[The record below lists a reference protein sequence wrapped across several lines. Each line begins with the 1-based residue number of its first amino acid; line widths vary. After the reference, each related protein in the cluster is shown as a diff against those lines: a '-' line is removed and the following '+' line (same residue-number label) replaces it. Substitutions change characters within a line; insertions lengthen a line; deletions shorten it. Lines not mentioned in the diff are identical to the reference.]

1 MKRALWIIWPA
12 FLVAGV
18 LELLV
23 FSVVDPVDLDALAHL
38 MWSREAYY
46 SIAFFVFW
54 GVVAGASA
62 LTLWLA
68 TSETPP
74 GSENAEATGA
84 LSHRTV
90 S

>member
-1 MKRALWIIWPA
+1 MKRAMWIIWPA

-23 FSVVDPVDLDALAHL
+23 FSMVDPTDIESLSHL
-38 MWSREAYY
+38 MWSRSAYY

-54 GVVAGASA
+54 AVVAGASA

-68 TSETPP
+68 S
-74 GSENAEATGA
+74 AEADSSAAREAKLRRRAEQQT
-84 LSHRTV
+84 
-90 S
+90 

>member
-23 FSVVDPVDLDALAHL
+23 FSVVDPADLDSLAHL

-54 GVVAGASA
+54 VVVAAASS
-62 LTLWLA
+62 LTLWLS
-68 TSETPP
+68 TSE
-74 GSENAEATGA
+74 AEPKSHEPASGG

-90 S
+90 A